1 MLEQR
6 VSNGDKLDT
15 AEEATLSKLTVAHD
29 SRKKHDCESYQ
40 SNMDDWKMLE
50 QRVSNF
56 DKLDT
61 VEEATLS
68 KLTAAHESKKKHPHD
83 NYQSITVKNRW
94 STDDD
99 SMLAQLVGKYNFTRT
114 KWTELSCQ
122 VENRTPK
129 QYRERYNNSLKPN
142 GKKGQW
148 TEEEDKNIF
157 WLHAEFGNKWSKFSS
172 CGRCDIC

>member
-1 MLEQR
+1 VDDWKMLEQR

-15 AEEATLSKLTVAHD
+15 AEEATLSKLTADD
-29 SRKKHDCESYQ
+29 SCKKHDCESYQ

-68 KLTAAHESKKKHPHD
+68 KLTAAHESKKKHSHD
-83 NYQSITVKNRW
+83 NYQSIAVKNRW

-122 VENRTPK
+122 VDSHTEAMPRTL
-129 QYRERYNNSLKPN
+129 Q
-142 GKKGQW
+142 Q
-148 TEEEDKNIF
+148 
-157 WLHAEFGNKWSKFSS
+157 
-172 CGRCDIC
+172 